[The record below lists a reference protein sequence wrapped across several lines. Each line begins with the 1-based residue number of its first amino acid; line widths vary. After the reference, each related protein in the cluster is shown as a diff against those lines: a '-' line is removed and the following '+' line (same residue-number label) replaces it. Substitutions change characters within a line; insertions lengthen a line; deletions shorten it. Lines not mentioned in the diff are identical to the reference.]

1 MRRGAVRALFSER
14 RGGRSM
20 MRSAIP
26 YHPVCADKER
36 EHFLSGAATPPNL
49 GGEFG
54 LTFRYMTYLWAKR
67 ELEDIRCFAIDQ
79 EFGKM
84 SKLHERGLQP
94 GVHSTRK
101 AEFF

>member
-1 MRRGAVRALFSER
+1 
-14 RGGRSM
+14 M

-67 ELEDIRCFAIDQ
+67 ELEDIDALLLTKSS
-79 EFGKM
+79 GKCPN
-84 SKLHERGLQP
+84 SSRGLQP
-94 GVHSTRK
+94 ASIIDYRK
-101 AEFF
+101 

>member
-1 MRRGAVRALFSER
+1 MSI
-14 RGGRSM
+14 RSL
-20 MRSAIP
+20 RAIP
-26 YHPVCADKER
+26 YHPVCANKER
-36 EHFLSGAATPPNL
+36 EYFLSGAATPPNL